1 MNWIIRTFLTCT
13 FTVFTLF
20 SLSAQEEQPVDTTL
34 TLAERYTQILR
45 QSENYKEYEVVRK
58 SSLNLFWAALNDSV
72 TTANA
77 SLKQALVEKM
87 ELQNKLSKAES
98 DLGSAQTQ
106 LAATQEQDNSAKLL
120 GISMSTTGFNV
131 TFIVVVILLSGIA
144 LYYAQRFKSGSST
157 VKETV
162 KEHEELQK
170 SYDEL
175 RHKSKETQMKLK
187 RELQTAL
194 NRLEAVDN
202 RP

>member
-34 TLAERYTQILR
+34 TLAERYTQLLR

-98 DLGSAQTQ
+98 DLSSVQTQ

-120 GISMSTTGFNV
+120 GISMSATGFNV
-131 TFIVVVILLSGIA
+131 TFIVVVVLLSGIA
-144 LYYAQRFKSGSST
+144 LFYVQRYKSGSST
-157 VKETV
+157 VKDTV
-162 KEHEELQK
+162 KEHEALQA